1 MAPEPHT
8 ALEFLCIGPFTKSDL
23 TGSIDQYICVYIINN
38 NFTPQVYACLLT
50 ANHHNVTA
58 PPKARGNFK
67 TKRGHCW

>member
-38 NFTPQVYACLLT
+38 NFTPQV
-50 ANHHNVTA
+50 
-58 PPKARGNFK
+58 
-67 TKRGHCW
+67 